1 MTTTIS
7 RVRTV
12 IHRLKNN
19 KTLGVNSI
27 PPKFF
32 KNATKSF
39 VKDLTS
45 TTYTIFENCVAPDS
59 FRKALLY
66 PIFKKRNPR
75 EAANNRSTLFLNV
88 KSTVF
93 RKVYSTVDRIF
104 ILTSTTNESLLK
116 KKSSTHSLE
125 TLKLPLT
132 QLTDAAFS

>member
-1 MTTTIS
+1 VST
-7 RVRTV
+7 
-12 IHRLKNN
+12 
-19 KTLGVNSI
+19 
-27 PPKFF
+27 PKFF
-32 KNATKSF
+32 KNATTSF